1 MPRTRRSLPKKLY
14 SENANS
20 ASGRLSES
28 CVSEIFDCIK
38 KGKVPTG
45 DIAFNIIKTT
55 EKKLMLSPPSYE
67 FGDGIY
73 VLLRNMS
80 DSHNVVI
87 PSNLEHLVLNVDDV
101 ATSAEVCKWSLSG
114 PASKSQK
121 KGALQQRYSYPR
133 GRPAYSNTKGGS
145 LWTMIDSTGSD
156 GLDVRVFHVY
166 HSLKRLSSGSG
177 SGGTSGS
184 GSSDWSSSSKATK
197 SRKPLKKRIK
207 MEEDERVAQIN
218 SVKNRP
224 KKMARMEDDGIDAL
238 MREQVG
244 SPEIASFDLDTSLN
258 ISEDAMFGDDVDYG
272 YSFMPVP
279 NAPSILPDMEPI
291 PVSARSLY
299 YQPHSTYAYNGMN
312 PTPLPYSYDMSSQNT
327 ASVSGR
333 PLGLLAFSNKLY
345 QLQDCIFNDIS
356 ATQSTEEQA
365 QKLAVLQHWSR
376 ATAQRPLQPNAFA
389 PAPVKQVPSSRANV
403 PTPGPIPELSSKE
416 GSVEVKDTDNMD
428 NADKP
433 SITP

>member
-1 MPRTRRSLPKKLY
+1 
-14 SENANS
+14 
-20 ASGRLSES
+20 
-28 CVSEIFDCIK
+28 
-38 KGKVPTG
+38 
-45 DIAFNIIKTT
+45 
-55 EKKLMLSPPSYE
+55 
-67 FGDGIY
+67 
-73 VLLRNMS
+73 
-80 DSHNVVI
+80 
-87 PSNLEHLVLNVDDV
+87 
-101 ATSAEVCKWSLSG
+101 
-114 PASKSQK
+114 
-121 KGALQQRYSYPR
+121 
-133 GRPAYSNTKGGS
+133 
-145 LWTMIDSTGSD
+145 MIDSTGCDS
-156 GLDVRVFHVY
+156 LDVRVFHVY
-166 HSLKRLSSGSG
+166 HALKRLSSGSG

-218 SVKNRP
+218 SLKNRP
-224 KKMARMEDDGIDAL
+224 TKMTRMEDDAIDAL

-258 ISEDAMFGDDVDYG
+258 ISEDALFGEDVDNG

-279 NAPSILPDMEPI
+279 NASLEPI
-291 PVSARSLY
+291 PVSASSLY
-299 YQPHSTYAYNGMN
+299 YQPTPYPTSTYAYNGMN
-312 PTPLPYSYDMSSQNT
+312 PTPLPYSYGMSSQNS

-389 PAPVKQVPSSRANV
+389 PPPVKQVSSSRASV
-403 PTPGPIPELSSKE
+403 PTPGPIPELGSKE
-416 GSVEVKDTDNMD
+416 GSVEGKDTDNMD